1 MIKCEHN
8 GMLERG
14 ESLSKYNYF
23 DDEPEEPIQKKKRL
37 PSLSLGNAG
46 FRKIADNAKIT
57 FEEIAHGETLK
68 DIKELRELPNL
79 RALILKL
86 TAVVLFLLA
95 VIMFIIIFS
104 HTISSQ
110 NNKNH
115 QFYVDAGKVCTDY
128 IKEYGSVK
136 WESLNSKDY
145 GEDMA
150 KMTGLCYAR
159 QMDFNNDGE
168 DELMLCYNNK
178 NVYTLEVWGYHRKD
192 FVNLY
197 SEPANSTSDKKDGS
211 WIGLYRNNNKYYICK
226 STSDDPETVDLYTLK
241 GNKFVKSG
249 QCDYDYKNDIY
260 SVKGEINA
268 QDFETIKLSVI
279 KSSKAENIVNTV
291 TANIDSFSTVS
302 VPAIE
307 MQKTDAQLKAEA
319 YFDVVEKRIE
329 RYGEA
334 EIVEENGESYIDG
347 VAVVRLVDFNNDG
360 NEELLLVYRKQ
371 LKRSATNANNGEYI
385 IVEDPTYCVEVYGW
399 NGAIAQKLFS
409 RDNISNYLEDTDVN
423 YLMLQNTDNG
433 VNICVNNYIYETS
446 YSYTASTKIYQ
457 FKDNTFTE
465 KLNARLENDY
475 GYKNYY
481 IDGEYVYRSQFR
493 KQAYQ
498 VPKFMD
504 DSENADSSVYTL
516 IYVSGDEEKSFENTV
531 NLTVDTIQTFDKN
544 YTPDE

>member
-1 MIKCEHN
+1 M
-8 GMLERG
+8 
-14 ESLSKYNYF
+14 SKYNYF
-23 DDEPEEPIQKKKRL
+23 DDDPEEPIQKKNR
-37 PSLSLGNAG
+37 LSLLNFRNAE

-79 RALILKL
+79 RALVLKI

-115 QFYVDAGKVCTDY
+115 QFYVDAGKVCTNY

-197 SEPANSTSDKKDGS
+197 SEPANSTSDKMDGS

-334 EIVEENGESYIDG
+334 KVVEKDGESYIDG

-433 VNICVNNYIYETS
+433 VNICVNNYTYETS

-457 FKDNTFTE
+457 FEDNTFTE

-481 IDGEYVYRSQFR
+481 IDGEYVYRSEFR

-504 DSENADSSVYTL
+504 DSEDVDSRNYTL